1 MAMTPLNE
9 RSKVINY
16 DWIKRKGLDFERLYR
31 VDLSGTH
38 CASNYQCVGVAASW
52 NPGLAMVT

>member
-31 VDLSGTH
+31 VDPGRPSGV
-38 CASNYQCVGVAASW
+38 SDY
-52 NPGLAMVT
+52 